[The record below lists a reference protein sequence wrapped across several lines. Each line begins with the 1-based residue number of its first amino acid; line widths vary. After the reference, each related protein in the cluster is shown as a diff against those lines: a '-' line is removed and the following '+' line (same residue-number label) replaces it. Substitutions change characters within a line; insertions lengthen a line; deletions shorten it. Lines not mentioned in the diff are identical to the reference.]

1 MMSLPRSSVPRR
13 LAAVGLPI
21 ALAAFLAASGVAGGA
36 AEPVRPGL
44 AAVSGGVLNAL
55 AVHQGRVVPGGAD
68 ANAGASGTPLGVLP
82 NVRAS
87 LQGDQPVNES
97 PITANPADEL
107 QLLTGGNDYNCDSIQ
122 GFYHSDFG
130 GYHWHHHQH
139 CHVPLPGKSG
149 FGDPNVAFDHEG
161 MAYIAG
167 INAELDLTGGV
178 IAFAKSHDGHEWEPT
193 FAGPTAFY
201 PNGLPDKPWTEADNN
216 ATSPFAGCLYTSI
229 TQFDTS
235 FTRIRI
241 TVDHSCD
248 GGATWSGPVP
258 VSPQQNFP
266 DVVQFSDLAVADDGT
281 VHVTWMDCRAN
292 GPAGDCGD
300 TNATIY
306 HSKSLN
312 GGVTWTVPVAVHRVH
327 LAPDSCFCAF
337 YGNVPTTSERTSEI
351 PVIDVDSTGR
361 LYVADYHYTGSFMQV
376 RVTSSTDGGASW
388 GAPVAVNASS
398 TNDQFLYWLSVN
410 ENGIIGVTYLR
421 RGGGSYRNFAAISS
435 DRGATWTGNRSI
447 SNQTSSFEEDGFG
460 GSFMGDYNGNVWI
473 GDVLHASW
481 VDTRIGVAQDYTGG
495 LEL

>member
-1 MMSLPRSSVPRR
+1 MTGGSPIVRR
-13 LAAVGLPI
+13 LVGAGFAV
-21 ALAAFLAASGVAGGA
+21 AVAAFVAAPGLARGA
-36 AEPVRPGL
+36 DQHARPGM

-55 AVHQGRVVPGGAD
+55 AVHQGRIVPGRSDGAPG
-68 ANAGASGTPLGVLP
+68 ANREPLGVLP

-97 PITANPADEL
+97 PITANPTDPL

-139 CHVPLPGKSG
+139 CHVPLPGKLG

-167 INAELDLTGGV
+167 INAESDLTGGV
-178 IAFAKSHDGHEWEPT
+178 IAFATSHDGHEWEPT

-201 PNGLPDKPWTEADNN
+201 PDGLPDKPWTEADQNP
-216 ATSPFAGCLYTSI
+216 ASPFAGCLYTSI

-235 FTRIRI
+235 FSRVRI

-248 GGATWSGPVP
+248 GGATWFGPVP
-258 VSPQQNFP
+258 VSPEQVFP

-306 HSKSLN
+306 HSKSVD
-312 GGVTWTVPVAVHRVH
+312 GGVSWTTPGSIHAVH
-327 LAPDSCFCAF
+327 LAPDSCLCAF
-337 YGNVPTTSERTSEI
+337 YGNVPTTNERTSEI
-351 PVIDVDSTGR
+351 PVIDVDDATGR
-361 LYVADYHYTGSFMQV
+361 LYVADYHYIGSFMQL
-376 RVTSSTDGGASW
+376 RVTGSSDGGASW
-388 GAPVAVNASS
+388 SAPVVVNSSS
-398 TNDQFLYWLSVN
+398 TRDQFLPWLSVN
-410 ENGIIGVTYLR
+410 EDGIIGVTYLSR
-421 RGGGSYRNFAAISS
+421 SGDSYRNLVAIST
-435 DRGATWTGNRSI
+435 DMGTTWSRSRSI
-447 SNQTSSFEEDGFG
+447 SDRTSRFADDGFG
-460 GSFMGDYNGNVWI
+460 GTFMGDYNGNIWI

-495 LEL
+495 FAR

>member
-1 MMSLPRSSVPRR
+1 MTSLPGSSVLRR
-13 LAAVGLPI
+13 LAAVALP
-21 ALAAFLAASGVAGGA
+21 AVVAAFMAAPGVAGGA
-36 AEPVRPGL
+36 AEQVRPGV

-55 AVHQGRVVPGGAD
+55 AFHQGRTAAGRAD
-68 ANAGASGTPLGVLP
+68 ARVGATGAPLGVLP

-97 PITANPADEL
+97 PITANPTDPL

-178 IAFAKSHDGHEWEPT
+178 IAFARSHDGHEWEPT

-216 ATSPFAGCLYTSI
+216 PASPFAGCLYTSV

-235 FTRIRI
+235 FSRIRI

-258 VSPQQNFP
+258 VSPQQVFP

-292 GPAGDCGD
+292 GTAEDCGD

-306 HSKSLN
+306 HSRSLN
-312 GGVTWTVPVAVHRVH
+312 GGVTWSSPVAVHVVH
-327 LAPDSCFCAF
+327 LAPDSCLCAF

-351 PVIDVDSTGR
+351 PVIDVDATGKP
-361 LYVADYHYTGSFMQV
+361 YIADYHYTGSFMQL
-376 RVTSSTDGGASW
+376 RVTSSSNGGASW
-388 GAPVAVNASS
+388 GAPVVVSPGS
-398 TNDQFLYWLSVN
+398 TRDQFLYWLSVN
-410 ENGIIGVTYLR
+410 ENGIIGVTYLHR
-421 RGGGSYRNFAAISS
+421 SGGSYRNFVAISR
-435 DRGATWTGNRSI
+435 DMGATWMENRGIASI
-447 SNQTSSFEEDGFG
+447 SSRFVDDGFG

-473 GDVLHASW
+473 GDTLHASW
-481 VDTRIGVAQDYTGG
+481 VDTRIGAAQDYTGG
-495 LEL
+495 FAL